1 PVGRFI
7 ARLPL
12 GAACSIGWTRALSR
26 LPGRC
31 AQPLPIGRRRDT
43 WAPMHRR
50 KDAAEATARAQQEAT
65 EVLDGLRRIVQ
76 GLRQSSHAAERKL
89 GVSGAQL
96 FVLSELADAPGS
108 SIRALSERTLT
119 DPSSVSVV
127 ISRLVEAGL
136 VTRRRAEEDARR
148 NVLEVTA
155 AWRLLLARAPEPYQA
170 RLITALRAMPA
181 SQRRQFGRALAIL

>member
-1 PVGRFI
+1 MHQPEDADVQSTEE
-7 ARLPL
+7 
-12 GAACSIGWTRALSR
+12 AA
-26 LPGRC
+26 
-31 AQPLPIGRRRDT
+31 
-43 WAPMHRR
+43 
-50 KDAAEATARAQQEAT
+50 

-96 FVLSELADAPGS
+96 FVLSELAEAPGS

-127 ISRLVEAGL
+127 VSRLVGAGL
-136 VTRRRAEEDARR
+136 VSRRRAPEDARR
-148 NVLEVTA
+148 SVLEVTPA
-155 AWRLLLARAPEPYQA
+155 GKRLLARAPEPYQA

-181 SQRRQFGRALAIL
+181 SQRRQFGRALAILVEAIGPAARRSPLFFEDRTADSAEARPSPPRRRAASGAPSSRRK